1 MTITIELIFGL
12 IACAIGIA
20 VAIAEFRKKR
30 AHDAWFARAAR
41 AQGLVYRF
49 NEVETYNHITDFSQH
64 GHALIH
70 IVKYRA
76 ANKIEYEIQ
85 ANSPV
90 ELGETVEVAYN
101 PDLPSDAKLVQE
113 ARFKWGCG
121 FVIIAVGIGMIV
133 LGYT

>member
-12 IACAIGIA
+12 IACAIG
-20 VAIAEFRKKR
+20 VAMTIAEFRKKR

-49 NEVETYNHITDFSQH
+49 NEVDTYNHMSDSFQH
-64 GHALIH
+64 GKSIVHH
-70 IVKYRA
+70 VKYRA
-76 ANKIEYEIQ
+76 ANNIEYEIP
-85 ANSPV
+85 AGSRV
-90 ELGETVEVAYN
+90 KLGETVEVAYN

-113 ARFKWGCG
+113 ARFPLGCG
-121 FVIIAVGIGMIV
+121 FIIIAVGIGLIV

>member
-12 IACAIGIA
+12 IACAIGVA
-20 VAIAEFRKKR
+20 VTIAEFRKKR

-49 NEVETYNHITDFSQH
+49 NEVKTYNHLSDHNQH
-64 GHALIH
+64 GMTLVH

-76 ANKIEYEIQ
+76 ANKIEYEIP
-85 ANSPV
+85 AKGPV
-90 ELGETVEVAYN
+90 KLGETVEVAYN
-101 PDLPSDAKLVQE
+101 PDLPSDAKLAQE
-113 ARFKWGCG
+113 ARFPLGCG
-121 FVIIAVGIGMIV
+121 FVIFAVGIGLIV